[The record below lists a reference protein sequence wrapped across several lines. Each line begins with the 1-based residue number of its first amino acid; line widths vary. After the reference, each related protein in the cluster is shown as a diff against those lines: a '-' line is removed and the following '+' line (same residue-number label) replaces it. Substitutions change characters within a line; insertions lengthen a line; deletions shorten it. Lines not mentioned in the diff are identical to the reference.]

1 MIFAAIA
8 GIFGA
13 LLLVSVVDPQGQ
25 MSMDAVVLIIGA
37 FVGVG
42 VDYWIRG

>member
-8 GIFGA
+8 GVFGA
-13 LLLVSVVDPQGQ
+13 LLLVSVVDPHGQ
-25 MSMDAVVLIIGA
+25 MSMDAVFLIIGA

-42 VDYWIRG
+42 LDYWIRG